1 MSVWQGKKIGQSF
14 VLVGA
19 MENNYSW
26 IDYAPGRETGTGQDS
41 ESGRDA
47 GLLDSYSRTITGV
60 VGQVAEAVVHIQVQK
75 PVSER
80 LAVPGERRPG
90 GQRAPGG
97 GRQPGN
103 ELVPKGEPKLAPGS
117 GSGFIISTDG
127 FVVTNNHVI
136 ENAREIRVSLADGR
150 TVNAELKGA
159 DPSTDIAVL
168 KIDVSGLK
176 ALVFANSEKLQPGQ
190 IAIAIGNPLGLQH
203 TVTAGVVSALGRTL
217 RANNGR
223 LIDDIIQ
230 TDASLN
236 PGNSGGPLVNSLG
249 QVIGV
254 NTATILSAQG
264 LCFAVSANVAA
275 FVAGKLIMEGRVKRA
290 YLGIAGQVVNLTGR
304 MVAANRL
311 EKNTGVY
318 VYEVV
323 ADQPSYNNEIHTG
336 DIIVTCNG
344 KAVGTVDELHKMLSA
359 EVIGRS
365 IELEV
370 LRNGRKAVLHAIPG
384 EMR

>member
-1 MSVWQGKKIGQSF
+1 
-14 VLVGA
+14 
-19 MENNYSW
+19 MENNYSF
-26 IDYAPGRETGTGQDS
+26 IDYAPRP
-41 ESGRDA
+41 DA
-47 GLLDSYSRTITGV
+47 ELLDSYSRTITGV
-60 VGQVAEAVVHIQVQK
+60 VGQVAEAVVHIQVRK
-75 PVSER
+75 PAEPRRGQER
-80 LAVPGERRPG
+80 QREQQFVP
-90 GQRAPGG
+90 A
-97 GRQPGN
+97 
-103 ELVPKGEPKLAPGS
+103 S
-117 GSGFIISTDG
+117 GSGFVISSDG

-136 ENAREIRVSLADGR
+136 EGAREIRVALADGR
-150 TVNAELKGA
+150 TVSAELKGA

-168 KIDVSGLK
+168 KIDVMGLK
-176 ALVFANSEKLQPGQ
+176 PLSFADSESLQPGQ

-254 NTATILSAQG
+254 NTATIASAQG
-264 LCFAVSANVAA
+264 LCFAVSSNLAA

-290 YLGIAGQVVNLTGR
+290 YLGIAGQLVNLTGR
-304 MVAANRL
+304 MIAANRL
-311 EKNTGVY
+311 EKSTGVY

-323 ADQPSYNNEIHTG
+323 PDQPVDNNKIRPG
-336 DIIVTCNG
+336 DIIVSFNG
-344 KAVGTVDELHKMLSA
+344 RSVGTVDELHKQLHA
-359 EVIGRS
+359 GVINRPV
-365 IELEV
+365 EMEV
-370 LRNGRKAVLHAIPG
+370 LRNGRKQTLEVKPG

>member
-1 MSVWQGKKIGQSF
+1 MDYNEF
-14 VLVGA
+14 T
-19 MENNYSW
+19 W
-26 IDYAPGRETGTGQDS
+26 IDYAPS
-41 ESGRDA
+41 ADA
-47 GLLDSYSRTITGV
+47 ELLDSYSRTITSV

-75 PVSER
+75 RVIDPRSREAR
-80 LAVPGERRPG
+80 LMPA
-90 GQRAPGG
+90 
-97 GRQPGN
+97 
-103 ELVPKGEPKLAPGS
+103 S

-136 ENAREIRVSLADGR
+136 EQAEDIKVSLADGR
-150 TVNAELKGA
+150 TVSAELKGT

-168 KIDVSGLK
+168 KIDETGLK
-176 ALVFANSEKLQPGQ
+176 ALVFADSENLQPGQ

-254 NTATILSAQG
+254 NTATIASAQG
-264 LCFAVSANVAA
+264 LCFAVSSNLAA

-311 EKNTGVY
+311 ERNTGVY

-323 ADQPSYNNEIHTG
+323 ADQPAYNNAIRTG
-336 DIIVTCNG
+336 DIVVSFNG
-344 KAVGTVDELHKMLSA
+344 KGVGTVDELHQLLNA
-359 EVIGRS
+359 QVIGQTV
-365 IELEV
+365 EMEV
-370 LRNGRKAVLHAIPG
+370 LRGGHKVTLRVIPG

>member
-1 MSVWQGKKIGQSF
+1 
-14 VLVGA
+14 
-19 MENNYSW
+19 
-26 IDYAPGRETGTGQDS
+26 
-41 ESGRDA
+41 
-47 GLLDSYSRTITGV
+47 
-60 VGQVAEAVVHIQVQK
+60 
-75 PVSER
+75 
-80 LAVPGERRPG
+80 VP
-90 GQRAPGG
+90 A
-97 GRQPGN
+97 
-103 ELVPKGEPKLAPGS
+103 S

-136 ENAREIRVSLADGR
+136 EMAQGIKVSLADGR

-168 KIDVSGLK
+168 KIDVTGLK
-176 ALVFANSEKLQPGQ
+176 ALSFANSESLQPGQ

-254 NTATILSAQG
+254 NTATITSAQG
-264 LCFAVSANVAA
+264 LCFAVSSNLAA

-311 EKNTGVY
+311 DKNTGVY

-323 ADQPSYNNEIHTG
+323 ADQPSYNNEIRTG
-336 DIIVTCNG
+336 DIIVSFNG
-344 KAVGTVDELHKMLSA
+344 KAIGTVDELHQQLNA

-365 IELEV
+365 VGMEV
-370 LRNGRKAVLHAIPG
+370 LRNGRKEMLRAIPG

>member
-1 MSVWQGKKIGQSF
+1 
-14 VLVGA
+14 
-19 MENNYSW
+19 ME
-26 IDYAPGRETGTGQDS
+26 YASPT
-41 ESGRDA
+41 RDA
-47 GLLDSYSRTITGV
+47 ELLDSYSRTITGV

-75 PVSER
+75 PVTEGRGREQGRDQRRGPEQGREPQQR
-80 LAVPGERRPG
+80 LMPA
-90 GQRAPGG
+90 
-97 GRQPGN
+97 
-103 ELVPKGEPKLAPGS
+103 S

-136 ENAREIRVSLADGR
+136 EMAQDIKVSLADGR

-168 KIDVSGLK
+168 KIDVTGLK
-176 ALVFANSEKLQPGQ
+176 ALSFADSEKLQPGQ

-254 NTATILSAQG
+254 NTATISSAQG
-264 LCFAVSANVAA
+264 LCFAVSSNLAA
-275 FVAGKLIMEGRVKRA
+275 FVAGKLIIDGRVKRA

-311 EKNTGVY
+311 DKNTGVY

-323 ADQPSYNNEIHTG
+323 ADQPAYNNEIRTG
-336 DIIVTCNG
+336 DIIVAFNG
-344 KAVGTVDELHKMLSA
+344 RPVGTVDELHQFLNA
-359 EVIGRS
+359 EVIGRAVGMD
-365 IELEV
+365 V
-370 LRNGRKAVLHAIPG
+370 LRNGRKMGLKVIPG
-384 EMR
+384 EMK